1 MACGIPDG
9 CCVRCGVLAAGGV
22 CLYGIS
28 DLLCAGERIWILS
41 EYANAI
47 REVEKDAYIIFE
59 HFCEQSEENELYS
72 SLGGMCWNNNQMKG
86 YNESVMGWF
95 GSDNQSSFA
104 DFKQGRI
111 NNIESHDEERI
122 AYKAATYG
130 QSWVKS
136 DWAVISKRL
145 QIVYAFHFLTPYPKM
160 MWQFGELGY
169 DVSIEDGDRTGRKPV
184 RWDYTNNS
192 NRKALYTAI
201 SKVLQFRTSRED
213 IYGRANLP
221 VHKWDV
227 GDNVMGGKRLVMD
240 NVIMIANLNSYKCTT
255 SVDVPHQ
262 GKWRNLMTNEEVTLG
277 STYTAS
283 LEANEYVILVR

>member
-1 MACGIPDG
+1 
-9 CCVRCGVLAAGGV
+9 
-22 CLYGIS
+22 
-28 DLLCAGERIWILS
+28 
-41 EYANAI
+41 
-47 REVEKDAYIIFE
+47 
-59 HFCEQSEENELYS
+59 
-72 SLGGMCWNNNQMKG
+72 
-86 YNESVMGWF
+86 
-95 GSDNQSSFA
+95 
-104 DFKQGRI
+104 
-111 NNIESHDEERI
+111 
-122 AYKAATYG
+122 
-130 QSWVKS
+130 
-136 DWAVISKRL
+136 
-145 QIVYAFHFLTPYPKM
+145 M

-184 RWDYTNNS
+184 RWNYTDDS